1 MLNGY
6 SGDSLKEYADEN
18 KNGNRGEFD
27 EVQQDTAVVED
38 AHDDGDHV
46 DEGDLTHSSSVEADE
61 RSNKEN

>member
-38 AHDDGDHV
+38 AHDDGD
-46 DEGDLTHSSSVEADE
+46 LTHSSSVEADE

>member
-1 MLNGY
+1 MP
-6 SGDSLKEYADEN
+6 
-18 KNGNRGEFD
+18 KNLPSPWSNRGGEFD

-38 AHDDGDHV
+38 AHDDSDHV